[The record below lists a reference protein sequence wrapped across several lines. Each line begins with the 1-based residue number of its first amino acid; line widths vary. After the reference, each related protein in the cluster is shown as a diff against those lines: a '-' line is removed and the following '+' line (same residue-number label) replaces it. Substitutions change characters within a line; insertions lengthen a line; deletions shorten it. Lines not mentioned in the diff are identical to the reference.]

1 MRSVI
6 GWCLR
11 IKNIFVGTKLEEMI
25 KMDEES
31 FLTDLKTFR
40 SINEWELKREFADSK
55 PDEFNDFVEQ
65 QFIESLKVEK

>member
-1 MRSVI
+1 
-6 GWCLR
+6 
-11 IKNIFVGTKLEEMI
+11 MI